1 MRGLRAAER
10 AEYGRNGVLGWA
22 QDHALVC
29 AVAALCG
36 WLAVIYAVLTTVIS
50 FSS

>member
-1 MRGLRAAER
+1 MRGFGSTAER
-10 AEYGRNGVLGWA
+10 AEYGRSAMGWA

-36 WLAVIYAVLTTVIS
+36 WLAVIYAVLTTVITV
-50 FSS
+50 SS